1 MKALKGVPQNSFS
14 EKFHKIYKKT
24 LAMERL
30 LCNVNATLLKISLS
44 LLRFSENF
52 KIFFT
57 AAFS

>member
-1 MKALKGVPQNSFS
+1 MKALKGVLQNSFS
-14 EKFHKIYKKT
+14 EKFHKIYKKA

-44 LLRFSENF
+44 LLRFSGNF

-57 AAFS
+57 ADFS